1 MKVFI
6 NFLYLL
12 LIQNFIFISV
22 CQFVPDPRYEQTST
36 LVDNKIYFFGGSTR
50 KPNYTNEVV
59 YLDLSTLFNATWPLW
74 VKNPMGIPSKEI
86 LASSCLS
93 SIDNSTVFLIGGLSL
108 DQTNQ
113 KIINPLLVYS
123 FNSKTSQWNTVK
135 TTGFY
140 NYSVT
145 LIRMNAVMNDDGN
158 IYIFGG
164 IQVNYTVKSTTH
176 GSYLNKMNVFN
187 TKTLTWSSLNLIT
200 NVPTPRASYT
210 ATLLNNSLIIYIGG
224 LSKNKININMNEQT
238 IGDTITARNAH
249 SAVLTQDG
257 RIIIFGGSSANSSTR
272 TTTLR
277 AYPDVAVL
285 NTNVSPYKW
294 SIPNISSAN
303 SPQSLCYHSAEIYKN
318 IMIIAFGII
327 TSDQLQTSAPL
338 NKNIYLFNVQNYAW
352 ISSNTSTS
360 IPPTS
365 KETGSNN
372 QSNDMTIGISVGISG
387 FIFILS
393 LIIGFSYYRHRK
405 LKKNIIE
412 IPGTDYYLTEISNN
426 EKF

>member
-1 MKVFI
+1 MK
-6 NFLYLL
+6 
-12 LIQNFIFISV
+12 
-22 CQFVPDPRYEQTST
+22 
-36 LVDNKIYFFGGSTR
+36 
-50 KPNYTNEVV
+50 
-59 YLDLSTLFNATWPLW
+59 
-74 VKNPMGIPSKEI
+74 
-86 LASSCLS
+86 
-93 SIDNSTVFLIGGLSL
+93 
-108 DQTNQ
+108 
-113 KIINPLLVYS
+113 
-123 FNSKTSQWNTVK
+123 
-135 TTGFY
+135 
-140 NYSVT
+140 
-145 LIRMNAVMNDDGN
+145 AVMNDDGN

-164 IQVNYTVKSTTH
+164 YQVNYTVGTTNH
-176 GSYLNKMNVFN
+176 GAYLNKMNVFN

-224 LSKNKININMNEQT
+224 LNKNRTNINMNELQIFNLKSLSWSNMQAT
-238 IGDTITARNAH
+238 GDTIAARNSH

-272 TTTLR
+272 STTLR

-294 SIPNISSAN
+294 SIPNNSSAN

-327 TSDQLQTSAPL
+327 TSDQLQTSAPF

-352 ISSNTSTS
+352 ISSSNTSTS

-372 QSNDMTIGISVGISG
+372 QSNNDMTIGISVGISG

-412 IPGTDYYLTEISNN
+412 MPGTDYYLTEISNT